1 MTLFSSLQV
10 ANNSLVASQ
19 LGLQVTGNN
28 IANANTPGYVRERI
42 VVGPAPTVR
51 YGGLLMGTGVSVEA
65 IIQQTDRFL
74 EERMRSATS
83 DLANGEA
90 QEGAYV
96 KLEALLGELTDTD
109 LSTSLTTFFSSIQD
123 ILNQPESV
131 SVRNLAVLQGRTL
144 ADDIQ
149 RLDENARQLREDL
162 NNQVIASTDKIN
174 GLLEEVAKLNIQIV
188 TAEGGEIVKSD
199 AVGLRDRRSNVLKDL
214 SELINIRTVEQT
226 NGDVT
231 VFVGGDYLVFQGGAR
246 LVEASSSYDRGQSI
260 AEIRLAETDSPLQI
274 TSGKVAGLYTARDTA
289 LTSFLDGLDQFTK
302 TLTFEF
308 NKIYS
313 SGQGLTGYSTSQSEF
328 AATDSTVAL
337 DQAGLPFTPVNGSF
351 EVQVYNKQTGAT
363 TTKVIR
369 VDLNG
374 VDQETT
380 LDSLAA
386 ELDGV
391 EGIKASVTPARN
403 LLIEADT
410 PLVTFSF
417 AKDTSGALAALGINT
432 FFSGTGA
439 GDISVNSVVRNDPT
453 KFAASQTGIGEDSKN
468 AELLSDLLS
477 IPLATQS
484 NRSLA
489 NMYDALTG
497 EMSQGAAVSKSVAE
511 GFRVFQRTL
520 EGQYLAVSGV
530 NIDEEAV
537 KLIAYQRAFQAS
549 ARVIST
555 ISDMLDVLVNL

>member
-1 MTLFSSLQV
+1 MSLFSSLQV
-10 ANNSLVASQ
+10 ANNSLIASQ

-28 IANANTPGYVRERI
+28 IANANTPGYIRERI

-51 YGGLLMGTGVSVEA
+51 YGGLLMGTGVAVGA
-65 IIQQTDRFL
+65 IVQQTDRFL

-90 QEGAYV
+90 QENAYV
-96 KLEALLGELTDTD
+96 KLESLLGELSDTD
-109 LSTSLTTFFSSIQD
+109 LSTSLTSFFGSIQD
-123 ILNQPESV
+123 ILNQPESL

-144 ADDIQ
+144 TDDIR

-162 NNQVIASTDKIN
+162 NDQVVASANKIN
-174 GLLEEVAKLNIQIV
+174 ELLDEIAKLNVQIV
-188 TAEGGEIVKSD
+188 TAEGGEVVKSD
-199 AVGLRDRRSNVLKDL
+199 AVGLRDRRSNVLK
-214 SELINIRTVEQT
+214 ELAELVNIRTAEQE

-231 VFVGGDYLVFQGGAR
+231 VFVGGDYLVFQGTVRHVKA
-246 LVEASSSYDRGQSI
+246 VSSFDRGQPVT
-260 AEIRLAETDSPLQI
+260 EIRLAETDSHLQI
-274 TSGKVAGLYTARDTA
+274 TSGKVAGLYTARDVA
-289 LTSFLDGLDQFTK
+289 LTSFLDGLDQFAK
-302 TLTFEF
+302 TLAFEF

-313 SGQGLTGYSTSQSEF
+313 SGQGLSGYTTSLSEF
-328 AATDSTVAL
+328 AVDDATLAL
-337 DQAGLPFTPVNGSF
+337 DQAGLPFKPVNGSF
-351 EVQVYNKQTGAT
+351 EVQVYNKQTGVT
-363 TTKVIR
+363 STKLVR

-374 VDQETT
+374 VGTETT
-380 LDSLAA
+380 LESLVAD
-386 ELDGV
+386 LDAVDGLR
-391 EGIKASVTPARN
+391 VTITPTRQV
-403 LLIEADT
+403 LIEADN

-417 AKDTSGALAALGINT
+417 ANDTSGALAALGINT

-439 GDISVNSVVRNDPT
+439 SSIGISNVVRTDPT

-468 AELLSDLLS
+468 AEK
-477 IPLATQS
+477 LATLLTQPLETQA

-489 NMYDALTG
+489 NLYDALTG
-497 EMSQGAAVSKSVAE
+497 ETAQGAAVSKSVAE

-549 ARVIST
+549 ARVIAT
-555 ISDMLDVLVNL
+555 ISEMLDLLVNL

>member
-1 MTLFSSLQV
+1 MSLFSSLQV

-28 IANANTPGYVRERI
+28 IANANTPGYIRERI
-42 VVGPAPTVR
+42 MVGPAPTVR

-96 KLEALLGELTDTD
+96 KLESLLGELTDTD

-144 ADDIQ
+144 SDDIR
-149 RLDENARQLREDL
+149 RLDDNARQLREDL
-162 NNQVIASTDKIN
+162 NDQIVASTDKIN
-174 GLLEEVAKLNIQIV
+174 ELLEEVAKLNIQIV

-214 SELINIRTVEQT
+214 AELINIRTVEQT

-231 VFVGGDYLVFQGGAR
+231 VFVGGDYLVFQGTAR
-246 LVEASSSYDRGQSI
+246 SVTSASTYDRGQSI
-260 AEIRLAETDSPLQI
+260 AEVRLAETDAPLAI
-274 TSGKVAGLYTARDTA
+274 TSGKVAGLYSARDTA

-302 TLTFEF
+302 TLAFEF
-308 NKIYS
+308 NKVYS
-313 SGQGLTGYSTSQSEF
+313 SGQGLTGYSSSLSEF
-328 AATDSTVAL
+328 SVDDASLAL

-351 EVQVYNKQTGAT
+351 EVQVYNEQTGAT
-363 TTKVIR
+363 TTKLIR

-374 VDQETT
+374 VDSETS

-386 ELDGV
+386 ELNAVDG
-391 EGIKASVTPARN
+391 IRASVSAERK

-417 AKDTSGALAALGINT
+417 ANDTSGALAALGINT
-432 FFSGTGA
+432 FFSGAGA
-439 GDISVNSVVRNDPT
+439 SDIGVSDVIRNDPT
-453 KFAASQTGIGEDSKN
+453 KFAASKTGIGEDSTN

-477 IPLATQS
+477 VPLASQS

-497 EMSQGAAVSKSVAE
+497 ETAQGTAVSKSVAE

-530 NIDEEAV
+530 NMDEEAV

>member
-1 MTLFSSLQV
+1 MTLFSTLQV

-51 YGGLLMGTGVSVEA
+51 YGGLLLGTGVAVEA
-65 IIQQTDRFL
+65 IVQQTDRFL
-74 EERMRSATS
+74 EERMRAATS

-96 KLEALLGELTDTD
+96 KLESLLGELTDTD
-109 LSTSLTTFFSSIQD
+109 LSSSLTNFFNSIQD

-131 SVRNLAVLQGRTL
+131 SVRNLAILQGRTL
-144 ADDIQ
+144 TDDIR
-149 RLDENARQLREDL
+149 RLDDNARQLREDL
-162 NNQVIASTDKIN
+162 NNQVVDSTSKIN
-174 GLLEEVAKLNIQIV
+174 SLLEEIAKLNIQIV

-214 SELINIRTVEQT
+214 AELVNIRTAEQQ

-231 VFVGGDYLVFQGGAR
+231 VFVGGDYLVFQGTYR
-246 LVEASSSYDRGQSI
+246 EVKSASTFDRGQPI
-260 AEIRLAETDSPLQI
+260 AELRLKETDSPLAI
-274 TSGKVAGLYTARDTA
+274 TSGKIAGLYTARDTA
-289 LTSFLDGLDQFTK
+289 LTSFLDGLDSFAK
-302 TLTFEF
+302 TLAFEF
-308 NKIYS
+308 NKVYS
-313 SGQGLTGYSTSQSEF
+313 SGQGLTGFSSVLSEF
-328 AATDSTVAL
+328 AVVDTAAPI
-337 DQAGLPFTPVNGSF
+337 DQAGLMFSPVNGSF
-351 EVQVYNKQTGAT
+351 EVQVLNKQTGIT
-363 TTKVIR
+363 TTKVIK

-374 VDQETT
+374 LEGETS

-386 ELDGV
+386 ALNDVDG
-391 EGIKASVTPARN
+391 IRASVTPARQ

-410 PLVTFSF
+410 PLLSFSF
-417 AKDTSGALAALGINT
+417 ANDTSGALAALGVNT

-439 GDISVNSVVRNDPT
+439 SDIGINAVVQSDPT
-453 KFAASQTGIGEDSKN
+453 KFAASKTGIGEDSKN
-468 AELLSDLLS
+468 AELLSNLLS
-477 IPLATQS
+477 TPLGTQA
-484 NRSLA
+484 NKSLA
-489 NMYDALTG
+489 NLYDALTG
-497 EMSQGAAVSKSVAE
+497 ELAQGSAVSKAVAE

-520 EGQYLAVSGV
+520 EGQYMAISGV

-555 ISDMLDVLVNL
+555 ISDLLDVLVRL

>member
-1 MTLFSSLQV
+1 MSLFSSLQV

-28 IANANTPGYVRERI
+28 IANANTPGYIRERI
-42 VVGPAPTVR
+42 VVVPAPTVR
-51 YGGLLMGTGVSVEA
+51 YGGLLMGTGVAVDA
-65 IIQQTDRFL
+65 IIQQTDKFL

-96 KLEALLGELTDTD
+96 KLEALLGELSDTD
-109 LSTSLTTFFSSIQD
+109 LSTSLTNFFSSIQD

-144 ADDIQ
+144 ADDIR
-149 RLDENARQLREDL
+149 RLDDNARQLREDL
-162 NNQVIASTDKIN
+162 NAEVIASADRIN
-174 GLLEEVAKLNIQIV
+174 SLIEEVAKLNIQIV

-199 AVGLRDRRSNVLKDL
+199 AVGLRDRRSNVLKEL
-214 SELINIRTVEQT
+214 SELINIRTAEQE

-231 VFVGGDYLVFQGGAR
+231 VFVGGDYLVFQGTAR
-246 LVEASSSYDRGQSI
+246 KVKASSSYDRGQSI
-260 AEIRLAETDSPLQI
+260 AEIRLAETDAPLGI
-274 TSGKVAGLYTARDTA
+274 TSGKVAGLYTARDSA
-289 LTSFLDGLDQFTK
+289 LTSFLDGLDQFTR
-302 TLTFEF
+302 TLAFEF

-313 SGQGLTGYSTSQSEF
+313 SGQGLTGYSTSLSEF
-328 AATDSTVAL
+328 AVDDTTVPL
-337 DQAGLPFTPVNGSF
+337 DHAGLPFTPVNGSF
-351 EVQVYNKQTGAT
+351 EVQVYNKQTGVT
-363 TTKVIR
+363 STKLIK
-369 VDLNG
+369 VDLHG
-374 VDQETT
+374 VGVETS
-380 LDSLAA
+380 LDSLVAD
-386 ELDGV
+386 LDAVDGLRV
-391 EGIKASVTPARN
+391 SITPTRQ
-403 LLIEADT
+403 LLIEADN
-410 PLVTFSF
+410 PLVSFSF

-439 GDISVNSVVRNDPT
+439 SSVGVSSVVRADPT
-453 KFAASQTGIGEDSKN
+453 KFAASQSGIGEDSKN

-477 IPLATQS
+477 TPLSSQS

-489 NMYDALTG
+489 NLYDALSG

-520 EGQYLAVSGV
+520 EGQYMAISGV

-555 ISDMLDVLVNL
+555 ISEMLDVLVRL

>member
-1 MTLFSSLQV
+1 MSLFSSLQV

-65 IIQQTDRFL
+65 IVQQTDRFL

-199 AVGLRDRRSNVLKDL
+199 AVGLRDRRSNVIKEL
-214 SELINIRTVEQT
+214 S
-226 NGDVT
+226 
-231 VFVGGDYLVFQGGAR
+231 
-246 LVEASSSYDRGQSI
+246 
-260 AEIRLAETDSPLQI
+260 
-274 TSGKVAGLYTARDTA
+274 
-289 LTSFLDGLDQFTK
+289 
-302 TLTFEF
+302 
-308 NKIYS
+308 
-313 SGQGLTGYSTSQSEF
+313 
-328 AATDSTVAL
+328 
-337 DQAGLPFTPVNGSF
+337 
-351 EVQVYNKQTGAT
+351 
-363 TTKVIR
+363 
-369 VDLNG
+369 
-374 VDQETT
+374 
-380 LDSLAA
+380 
-386 ELDGV
+386 
-391 EGIKASVTPARN
+391 
-403 LLIEADT
+403 
-410 PLVTFSF
+410 
-417 AKDTSGALAALGINT
+417 
-432 FFSGTGA
+432 
-439 GDISVNSVVRNDPT
+439 
-453 KFAASQTGIGEDSKN
+453 
-468 AELLSDLLS
+468 
-477 IPLATQS
+477 
-484 NRSLA
+484 
-489 NMYDALTG
+489 
-497 EMSQGAAVSKSVAE
+497 
-511 GFRVFQRTL
+511 
-520 EGQYLAVSGV
+520 
-530 NIDEEAV
+530 
-537 KLIAYQRAFQAS
+537 
-549 ARVIST
+549 
-555 ISDMLDVLVNL
+555 